1 VINGFWLA
9 MSGVAVASL
18 VAGVGSSI
26 GVQIAAR
33 TAAGVLSE
41 QPDKFGKTFILVVLP
56 STQGF
61 YGFIVAMFMMM
72 KLNMFGGSINFD
84 MTTVE
89 GLRFLMAGLPV
100 GIVGWISGIQQG
112 LVASAGVEL
121 AIKQPEATMRG
132 VIFAVMVET
141 YAILGFVTSFLMVN
155 AIG

>member
-141 YAILGFVTSFLMVN
+141 YAILGFVTSFLLVN